1 MDDFIT
7 LFLDEFGAPSS
18 VSEVP
23 EAVLLKYSQLLP
35 ECLLSL
41 WKEYGWASF
50 QKGLFWLTNPDDYAF
65 RVNDWL
71 RDIPELAV
79 GDFYVFARTAFG
91 DLYAFQPE
99 MGRVISIICAHGF
112 VVTKKGS
119 ANAGKGREKAMQS
132 FFATAYPA
140 DFDFMDEDEQPLF
153 ERAFKVC
160 GSLEANELYGFEP
173 LLALGGNADLSNIKK
188 LRLDV
193 HLDIM
198 KQFTA
203 PVLRLV

>member
-1 MDDFIT
+1 MDDFTT

-18 VSEVP
+18 VSEEP
-23 EAVLLKYSQLLP
+23 EAALLKYGKILP

-41 WKEYGWASF
+41 WRAYGWASF
-50 QKGLFWLTNPDDYAF
+50 QRGLFWLTNPDDYAF
-65 RVNDWL
+65 RINDWL
-71 RDIPELAV
+71 RGISELAGRDV
-79 GDFYVFARTAFG
+79 YVFARTAFG

-99 MGRVISIICAHGF
+99 MGRIVSIICAHGF
-112 VVTKKGS
+112 VVTKKDP
-119 ANAGKGREKAMQS
+119 ANAGKGRERAMQS

-140 DFDFMDEDEQPLF
+140 DFDFMDEDEQLLF
-153 ERAFKVC
+153 GRAYKMC
-160 GSLEANELYGFEP
+160 GSLNADELYGFEP
-173 LLALGGNADLSNIKK
+173 LLALGGGAVLCNIKK

-198 KQFTA
+198 KKFTA